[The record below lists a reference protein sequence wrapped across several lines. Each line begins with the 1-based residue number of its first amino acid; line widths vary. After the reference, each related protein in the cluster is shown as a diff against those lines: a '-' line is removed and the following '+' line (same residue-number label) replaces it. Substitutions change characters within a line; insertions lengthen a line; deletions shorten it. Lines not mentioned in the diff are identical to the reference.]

1 MFKKWI
7 MLFINYSTIKILRV
21 LGTICVVMI
30 SFVRFN
36 VDQTYDV
43 EIAPLCQSYVI
54 VREAKEVDKGEVTFK
69 Y

>member
-21 LGTICVVMI
+21 IGTI
-30 SFVRFN
+30 
-36 VDQTYDV
+36 DQTCDV

>member
-1 MFKKWI
+1 

-21 LGTICVVMI
+21 IGTI
-30 SFVRFN
+30 
-36 VDQTYDV
+36 DQTCDV